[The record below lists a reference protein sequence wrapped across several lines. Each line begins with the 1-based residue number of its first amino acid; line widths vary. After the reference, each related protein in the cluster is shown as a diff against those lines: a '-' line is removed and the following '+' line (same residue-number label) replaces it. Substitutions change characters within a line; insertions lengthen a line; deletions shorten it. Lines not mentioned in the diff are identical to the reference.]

1 MMKLLP
7 TAFLIILSI
16 ISSRAQTAPGDASAT
31 GALPAPASQLG
42 AQLPLGG
49 YLVVYPQAPITM
61 IRFDPSSSD
70 IAKKEDAKGIGTVKV
85 EASATA
91 KRGGAFAISYGG
103 TSFNHDGTAFDGF
116 VRPTSSESY
125 NNNVVDSAQRD
136 RNVSQY
142 KKNVKSGKWRGFV
155 NGE

>member
-1 MMKLLP
+1 MKLLY
-7 TAFLIILSI
+7 TVFFI
-16 ISSRAQTAPGDASAT
+16 ISSIIALRAQTAPVDASAT
-31 GALPAPASQLG
+31 GAQPAPASQLG

-49 YLVVYPQAPITM
+49 YLVVYPQAPITT

-70 IAKKEDAKGIGTVKV
+70 IAKKEDTKGTTTVKV

-125 NNNVVDSAQRD
+125 NNNVVDSVQRD